1 MELSWL
7 VAYLL
12 LAGLAIVPAVLG
24 AVQVYEH
31 RRFARSRFKKL
42 PTYRPTG
49 RAVLLVPCRGRDVGL
64 EENLHTLFVQD
75 YDDYEIRFIVESA
88 DDPVYPV
95 IRRVM
100 AEHPEVEARVI
111 VAGRAEVS
119 GQKVHNLRVGTA
131 RLPDEVE
138 YLAFVDS
145 DARLRRHWLR
155 ALLGRLA
162 RPDVAATTGYRWFVP
177 HRPSPANHLLYSI
190 NCNFAALSGRKAPSF
205 VWGGSWAIRREMF
218 EWLGIRNAWKGTLS
232 DDLVASRL
240 LHRTKLR
247 VDFEPA
253 CMVASPLDATL
264 RETISFLR
272 RQYLIVR
279 FYVPAWWW
287 SAFVLITLSNLALWG
302 SLGLVV
308 WGLATGRPSPWLP
321 AGVGAVLY
329 LFGVF
334 RGLVRQDL
342 ALVYFPHLSGALKK
356 ARRFDVWAG
365 PLVGVVNWLGLAG
378 SLLGREITWRGITYR
393 LFRGG
398 RIRLVRHEVQAPPPD
413 PEYHEENPAVAFRPG
428 TCAPGTVAP
437 HPEPAIARQN

>member
-1 MELSWL
+1 MVLIWL

-24 AVQVYEH
+24 AVQIYEH

-42 PTYRPTG
+42 PTWHPTG
-49 RAVLLVPCRGRDVGL
+49 RAVLLVPCRGRDVEL

-75 YDDYEIRFIVESA
+75 YDDYEVRFIVEST

-95 IRRVM
+95 ICRVM
-100 AEHPEVEARVI
+100 AAHPEVEGRVI

-145 DARLRRHWLR
+145 DARLGRHWLR

-162 RPDVAATTGYRWFVP
+162 RPDVAASTGYRWFIP
-177 HRPSPANHLLYSI
+177 HRASPANHLLYSI
-190 NCNFAALSGRKAPSF
+190 NCNIAALSGRKAPSF

-253 CMVASPLDATL
+253 CMVASPLDVTF

-279 FYVPAWWW
+279 SYVPAWWW
-287 SAFVLITLSNLALWG
+287 SALLLITLSNLVLWG

-308 WGLATGRPSPWLP
+308 WGLATGWPPPWLP

-329 LFGVF
+329 LSGVF

-342 ALVYFPHLSGALKK
+342 ARIYFPHLCGTMQK
-356 ARRFDVWAG
+356 ARRFDIWAG

-378 SLLGREITWRGITYR
+378 SLFGRQITWRGITYR

-398 RIRLVRHEVQAPPPD
+398 RIRLVRREVSAGQPD
-413 PEYHEENPAVAFRPG
+413 PEDREEHTANVAS
-428 TCAPGTVAP
+428 VAEAGC
-437 HPEPAIARQN
+437 H